1 VIGGVLMI
9 LGVVTILLGAL
20 ADLIGRNR
28 RLMELTLE
36 RVRALEEKIGEG

>member
-1 VIGGVLMI
+1 MI

-36 RVRALEEKIGEG
+36 RVRALEEAAVFRSGTLD

>member
-1 VIGGVLMI
+1 VVI
-9 LGVVTILLGAL
+9 ILLGAL

-36 RVRALEEKIGEG
+36 RVRALEERIGER